1 MAFVSTYLHFWRN
14 TEEAFNFY
22 KSVFGGEFEWG
33 IHRFGKAPVQ
43 DGMSEMSLE
52 DKNLVMHVCLPI
64 LWGHKLMGTD
74 APDSMSFTLN
84 KGNNMYISLN
94 PDSLEEGQKLFDA
107 LTVNGKIETPLQ
119 KMFWGAYFASF
130 SDQFG
135 VQWMMN
141 IRKKSN
147 F

>member
-1 MAFVSTYLHFWRN
+1 
-14 TEEAFNFY
+14 
-22 KSVFGGEFEWG
+22 
-33 IHRFGKAPVQ
+33 
-43 DGMSEMSLE
+43 
-52 DKNLVMHVCLPI
+52 
-64 LWGHKLMGTD
+64 MGTD